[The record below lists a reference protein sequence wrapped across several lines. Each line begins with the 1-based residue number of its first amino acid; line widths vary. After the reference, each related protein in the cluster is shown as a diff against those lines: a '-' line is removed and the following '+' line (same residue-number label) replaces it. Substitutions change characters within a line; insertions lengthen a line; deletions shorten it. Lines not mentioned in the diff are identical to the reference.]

1 MRKKHIAM
9 WTMLGFVIGLAGCT
23 TYYKVSDPSSGHS
36 YYTTKVKER
45 GSSGAIKFEDEKTKS
60 TVTLQASEVK
70 EISEEEFQ
78 AGLKAQLKGQAP
90 APAMAAPASA
100 PAPAPAKAPAPAP
113 APAPA
118 EASAPA
124 AATPAE
130 VQAQPPTPK

>member
-1 MRKKHIAM
+1 MRNKHIAI
-9 WTMLGFVIGLAGCT
+9 WTMFGFVIGLAGCT
-23 TYYKVSDPSSGHS
+23 TYYKVSDPSSGHA

-78 AGLKAQLKGQAP
+78 AGLKAQAKSQAP
-90 APAMAAPASA
+90 APAMAAPAAA
-100 PAPAPAKAPAPAP
+100 PAPAPTP

-118 EASAPA
+118 EAAAPA
-124 AATPAE
+124 AAAPAA
-130 VQAQPPTPK
+130 VQTEPATPK